1 MNSWLKYNHNQAAC
15 SHTTPLSL
23 VIPKVKQLVF
33 STYHVSHKDNI
44 CQSNHDYVHSVLVI

>member
-1 MNSWLKYNHNQAAC
+1 MNSWLKYNYTQAAC

-33 STYHVSHKDNI
+33 STYCVSHRGNI
-44 CQSNHDYVHSVLVI
+44 CQSNHDYVHSLLVT